1 MSLLIDTHAHLYLPD
16 FDNDRDSVVETAA
29 HQGIQKIILPNID
42 STSIGPMNALADRF
56 PGICFPTMGLH
67 PTSVKENYGEEL
79 DRVKQE
85 LKSHTYYAIGE
96 TGIDLY
102 WDKSFFKEQCIAF
115 RAQLDLSLQYS
126 LPVIIHAR
134 ESFGEILELLE
145 DYKDKGLKGV
155 FHAFGG
161 TFGIARKIISYG
173 FKLGIGG
180 ILTYKKSTL
189 PEVIRMTGI
198 EHLVLETDSPY
209 LTPVP
214 FRGKRNESSYLR
226 YVADMLGNIT
236 NLSQTEIARTTTSN
250 ALQLFQPDKHA

>member
-1 MSLLIDTHAHLYLPD
+1 MFLLIDTHAHLYLPD

-56 PGICFPTMGLH
+56 QGICFPTMGLH
-67 PTSVKENYGEEL
+67 PTSVKESYRGELE
-79 DRVKQE
+79 RVRHE
-85 LKSHTYYAIGE
+85 LKSGTYFAIGE

-102 WDKSFFKEQCIAF
+102 WDRTFFKEQCIAF
-115 RAQLDLSLQYS
+115 REQLDLSLQYN

-134 ESFGEILELLE
+134 ESFAEILELLE
-145 DYKDKGLKGV
+145 DYRNKGLKGV
-155 FHAFGG
+155 FHAFNGSY
-161 TFGIARKIISYG
+161 GIARNIISHG

-180 ILTYKKSTL
+180 VLTYKKSTL
-189 PEVIRMTGI
+189 PEVIRMIGI

-226 YVADMLGNIT
+226 YVAEMLGNIT
-236 NLSQTEIARTTTSN
+236 NLPLQDVARTTTAN

>member
-16 FDNDRDSVVETAA
+16 FDNDRDMVVETAA

-56 PGICFPTMGLH
+56 PGICFSTMGLH
-67 PTSVKENYGEEL
+67 PTSVKENFKEEL

-85 LKSHTYYAIGE
+85 LKSRTYYAIGE

-102 WDKSFFKEQCIAF
+102 WDKTFFKEQGIVF
-115 RAQLDLSLQYS
+115 RAQLDLSLQYN

-155 FHAFGG
+155 FHAFSG

-180 ILTYKKSTL
+180 VLTYKKSTL

-214 FRGKRNESSYLR
+214 YRGKRNESSYLR
-226 YVADMLGNIT
+226 FVAEMLASIT
-236 NLSQTEIARTTTSN
+236 NLPPTEIARTTTTN